1 MRTPTHVDSVPR
13 VRAHQFPRGGPGRA
27 AGARH
32 PTLPRRGAEAAR
44 PRTSV
49 KAARTGPTGD
59 RRTVAPSTAFARSLR
74 PANVRQPPGRPRAG
88 ARRRARAYAAVS
100 GCRASAAYVARRP
113 QSDRRG
119 AQTLAVAEIAP
130 LLRRLPPRCR
140 RAVHEG
146 CRTGTTRSARTAARR
161 EPKPNKVPTK
171 NHDQAEA
178 APTPRA
184 LLRGALAYL
193 VTVVAMRRMPRTYL
207 CRNHEVVQKAVPA
220 GGSSSPAHRP
230 RSCRTRTESVH
241 SPPIPLRSRPS
252 SRAIILHHSTSHSEP
267 AQPPDRRAAA

>member
-1 MRTPTHVDSVPR
+1 MVMSLLH
-13 VRAHQFPRGGPGRA
+13 AHLLTLIRSRESAHSFRA
-27 AGARH
+27 AGARY

-130 LLRRLPPRCR
+130 SPPSLPP
-140 RAVHEG
+140 
-146 CRTGTTRSARTAARR
+146 
-161 EPKPNKVPTK
+161 
-171 NHDQAEA
+171 
-178 APTPRA
+178 
-184 LLRGALAYL
+184 
-193 VTVVAMRRMPRTYL
+193 
-207 CRNHEVVQKAVPA
+207 
-220 GGSSSPAHRP
+220 
-230 RSCRTRTESVH
+230 CRTRGLPYGHHTVRTHRGAARTEAQQGADKEPRPSGSRAYAEGAPTWRAGV
-241 SPPIPLRSRPS
+241 SCYRCSYATYASNVSMPKSRGRSKSRSRRRVFISGPS
-252 SRAIILHHSTSHSEP
+252 STLLPHAHRVC
-267 AQPPDRRAAA
+267 

>member
-1 MRTPTHVDSVPR
+1 MSSWSCCLLHAAPTHVDSVPR
-13 VRAHQFPRGGPGRA
+13 VRAQFPRGGPSGPRGDAPQARRGSGAAPDQREGRA
-27 AGARH
+27 DRAD
-32 PTLPRRGAEAAR
+32 RGPAHCR
-44 PRTSV
+44 
-49 KAARTGPTGD
+49 
-59 RRTVAPSTAFARSLR
+59 AFARSLR

-130 LLRRLPPRCR
+130 SPPSLPP
-140 RAVHEG
+140 
-146 CRTGTTRSARTAARR
+146 CRTRGLPYGHHTVRTHRGAARTEAQQGADK
-161 EPKPNKVPTK
+161 EPRPSGSRAY
-171 NHDQAEA
+171 AEG
-178 APTPRA
+178 APTWR
-184 LLRGALAYL
+184 ALAYL

-230 RSCRTRTESVH
+230 RSCRTRTESVN

>member
-1 MRTPTHVDSVPR
+1 MFVTCAPTHVDSVPR
-13 VRAHQFPRGGPGRA
+13 VRAQFPRGGPGRA

-49 KAARTGPTGD
+49 KAARTGPGPGTGA
-59 RRTVAPSTAFARSLR
+59 RPCRAFARSLR

-130 LLRRLPPRCR
+130 SPPSLPPCP
-140 RAVHEG
+140 VHEG
-146 CRTGTTRSARTAARR
+146 CRTGTTRSARTAALR

-178 APTPRA
+178 APTPTGRSV
-184 LLRGALAYL
+184 RGALAYL

-230 RSCRTRTESVH
+230 RSCRTRTESVN